1 MRWYLE
7 HHKVAPHF
15 VYVPGYIDQL
25 GRVHQ
30 RVGGF
35 GGTMGAELVC
45 LSEEVCSIPPTLGC
59 SRTELTP

>member
-15 VYVPGYIDQL
+15 MYVPGYIDQL

-35 GGTMGAELVC
+35 GARWVPNW
-45 LSEEVCSIPPTLGC
+45 SA
-59 SRTELTP
+59 